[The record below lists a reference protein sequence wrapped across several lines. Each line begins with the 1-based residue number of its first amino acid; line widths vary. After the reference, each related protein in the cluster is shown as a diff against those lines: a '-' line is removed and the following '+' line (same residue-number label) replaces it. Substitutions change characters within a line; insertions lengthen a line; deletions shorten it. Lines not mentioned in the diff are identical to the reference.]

1 VNLELQT
8 FNGGNVDTV
17 TNEEKVDPSNHEPQ
31 RQGVQKKEGQEDE
44 TQVILL
50 ENLLRQSSDSLKTEV
65 QARDLNREDPGTDSG
80 SADTSTTLRD
90 PSQNLS
96 LVLRNV
102 VCEESGA
109 QPNCTDPEGGSDSS
123 QQITF
128 EAEVHQDGSE
138 EVSESPEPPV
148 VNPFNTPSSPM
159 HSAEPDSEVNGM
171 HVIHYT
177 RPLADTNGESSQLLV
192 TCMQPDSSRNDLE
205 NRNLSAPTVMSDCN
219 GVDESSTLPL
229 QNTDNSQAYLV
240 VSDVN
245 YPRVHPGNLRER
257 CRQYDDTTN
266 TIQYRQRVAHVVG
279 GDLPSEPQEPNN
291 DRYVVDNPDIVTQM
305 SADNEHL
312 TGDADVLRQMSTDSE
327 ESRG

>member
-1 VNLELQT
+1 
-8 FNGGNVDTV
+8 V

-31 RQGVQKKEGQEDE
+31 RQGVQNKEDQEDE

-96 LVLRNV
+96 LVLHNV

-109 QPNCTDPEGGSDSS
+109 

-245 YPRVHPGNLRER
+245 YPCIHPGNLRER

-266 TIQYRQRVAHVVG
+266 TMQYRQRVAHVVG
-279 GDLPSEPQEPNN
+279 GDLSNGPLEPNN
-291 DRYVVDNPDIVTQM
+291 DRYMVDNPDIVTQR